1 VNMSY
6 SIVGLPTTNIGP
18 GYAYL
23 SGAGDL
29 GAFWNKKSVRKRVKA
44 RKAKRKAKRKA
55 SGKKKKTGKIIGAV
69 LTGGLS
75 LVFKKKKKKTKAAAA
90 PAEVPPEPRPEEA
103 TTAEEQTTDLQET
116 LAEKQASMPAAVE
129 FPWIPIA
136 IGVGSVFLIGTIAI
150 LASRKSG

>member
-1 VNMSY
+1 MSY
-6 SIVGLPTTNIGP
+6 SIVSLPTTNIGP
-18 GYAYL
+18 GYTYL

-44 RKAKRKAKRKA
+44 RRAARKA

-75 LVFKKKKKKTKAAAA
+75 LAFGKKKKGKAKTTPAPLPPVSP
-90 PAEVPPEPRPEEA
+90 PAERP
-103 TTAEEQTTDLQET
+103 AEETAPTVTEQTSTLQEM
-116 LAEKQASMPAAVE
+116 LEQQQAALPEAVA

-136 IGVGSVFLIGTIAI
+136 VGVGAVFLIGTIAI
-150 LASRKSG
+150 LAKRG

>member
-1 VNMSY
+1 MSY
-6 SIVGLPTTNIGP
+6 SIVNLPTTNIGP

-29 GAFWNKKSVRKRVKA
+29 GAFWNKKAVRKRVQA
-44 RKAKRKAKRKA
+44 RRKARKA

-75 LVFKKKKKKTKAAAA
+75 LAFKKKKKGKVKSA
-90 PAEVPPEPRPEEA
+90 PAPVVTAPVARPVEE
-103 TTAEEQTTDLQET
+103 TTPSVAEQTSTLQEQ
-116 LAEKQASMPAAVE
+116 LEQQQAALPEAVA

-136 IGVGSVFLIGTIAI
+136 IGVGAVLLIGTIAV
-150 LASRKSG
+150 LAKRG

>member
-1 VNMSY
+1 MSY
-6 SIVGLPTTNIGP
+6 SIVSLPTTNIGP
-18 GYAYL
+18 GYTYL

-44 RKAKRKAKRKA
+44 RRAARKA

-75 LVFKKKKKKTKAAAA
+75 LAFGKKKKKAKTATAPLPPVSTPVER
-90 PAEVPPEPRPEEA
+90 PAEE
-103 TTAEEQTTDLQET
+103 TAPTVTEQTSTLQE
-116 LAEKQASMPAAVE
+116 LLEQQQASLPEAVA

-136 IGVGSVFLIGTIAI
+136 VGVGAVFLIGTIAI
-150 LASRKSG
+150 LAKRG